1 MVVSPDGAVR
11 FTVNRLNAEHPLEI
25 YRFLR
30 DEVRAER
37 MQFVPL
43 VEVCGATVSDR
54 SVRPDQLGAF
64 LIAIFDEWVRHDV
77 EACWCR
83 NS

>member
-43 VEVCGATVSDR
+43 VEEVAGNSIRPIGASR
-54 SVRPDQLGAF
+54 SETGAPF
-64 LIAIFDEWVRHDV
+64 SSPF
-77 EACWCR
+77 
-83 NS
+83 